1 MSKRFLVA
9 VIGAVVAIGG
19 LGCMKNSSY
28 AITPLEHEIKEG
40 QLDATWFERAV
51 WEKGEVVAVELVYCP
66 MTPKANTVC
75 RTAVVWRK
83 NSSALMDSQQSTPP
97 APGGPYGTSPSR

>member
-1 MSKRFLVA
+1 MSNSYLVA
-9 VIGAVVAIGG
+9 LLGAVVAIGG

-28 AITPLEHEIKEG
+28 AITPLEHEIKER

-83 NSSALMDSQQSTPP
+83 NSSALMDSPQAAP
-97 APGGPYGTSPSR
+97 APGGPHGTTSSR